1 MSDQTNT
8 NITRLRNTNL
18 VTENPYSDDSD
29 RPTISASG
37 PCWFRCDQ
45 ASSLEAVDSSSTIHI
60 MDEVDSSFRHVDFAT
75 VRGVAKYIIAA

>member
-45 ASSLEAVDSSSTIHI
+45 ASSLGAVDASSKFI
-60 MDEVDSSFRHVDFAT
+60 DEVDTSKNFRLSTRNLPLFV
-75 VRGVAKYIIAA
+75 VLQSI